1 MQERKSKMRKETF
14 LQGILVLVFS
24 QVLIKVLGLVQTL
37 YLTNRKGFGDSGNA
51 IYMGSYQIYALL
63 LSISSIGIP
72 NAISKLV
79 SERVA
84 IGDNSGA
91 HKVFKVALLTF
102 GIIGMVG
109 TLLLFF
115 GAGFISDVWLEIP
128 ESKITLMIL
137 SPGVF
142 FVAISSV
149 FRGYFSGRQ
158 QMRATANA
166 QSFEQFWKTMLTIIF
181 VELAVIWTST
191 NTTYMAAAAT
201 AATSTAIL
209 FSFIYLYRYYIT
221 ERKFI
226 STKNED
232 GVKSE
237 NKTVKSIVKTILWI
251 SIPISLTAIL
261 SSVNKLVDSMTVV
274 KMLKPILGE
283 ETAKIKYGILSAKVD
298 ILTSLP
304 LAFNVAFA
312 TALVPAISAA
322 NAQNDN
328 DTINKR
334 VSFSLLLS
342 LLIGLPCTIGMFL
355 YPNEILLLLF
365 PNASD
370 GGTLLAISA
379 FTIIFTILAQTINGI
394 LQGFGK
400 VQIPVFA
407 LGIGVVVKII
417 ANIVLMPI
425 EGIYENG
432 AAIGSVLCHMIS
444 FIIVYIALRKTTKL
458 NFSLFKLAVK
468 PAIATLIM
476 GIVSYG
482 VYFLLKPMG
491 LIRIVTIITIFVAV
505 VVFVLS
511 VLFLKIFS
519 KEEIEML
526 PKGEKVYS
534 FLKKLHFC
542 DKILVNFLQKKWG
555 SAEKIVKNREKK
567 KDFILLW
574 RINIL

>member
-1 MQERKSKMRKETF
+1 MQERKSKMKKETF

-79 SERVA
+79 SERIA

-115 GAGFISDVWLEIP
+115 GAGFISNFWLEIP

-158 QMRATANA
+158 QMKATANA
-166 QSFEQFWKTMLTIIF
+166 QSFEQFWKTLLTIIF
-181 VELAVIWTST
+181 VEIAVVLTSR
-191 NTTYMAAAAT
+191 NTVYMAAAAT
-201 AATSTAIL
+201 AATSMAIL
-209 FSFIYLYRYYIT
+209 FSFIYLYRFYKV

-226 STKNED
+226 SIKNEQ
-232 GVKSE
+232 GVKAE
-237 NKTVKSIVKTILWI
+237 NKTIKSIVKTILWI

-261 SSVNKLVDSMTVV
+261 STLNKLVDSMTVV

-322 NAQNDN
+322 AAQRDY

-334 VSFSLLLS
+334 ISFSLLLS
-342 LLIGLPCTIGMFL
+342 LLIGLPCTAGMFL
-355 YPNEILLLLF
+355 YSREILLLLF
-365 PNASD
+365 PYASA

-400 VQIPVFA
+400 VRVPVIA
-407 LGIGVVVKII
+407 LGVGVIAKVI
-417 ANIVLMPI
+417 ANVVLMPI
-425 EGIYENG
+425 DGIYENG
-432 AAIGSVLCHMIS
+432 AAIGSVLCHLIS
-444 FIIVYIALRKTTKL
+444 FIIVYVVLIKTTKL
-458 NFSLFKLAVK
+458 NFSLFKLAIK
-468 PAIATLIM
+468 PCIATTIM
-476 GIVSYG
+476 SAVSYG
-482 VYFLLKPMG
+482 AYILVKGFLP
-491 LIRIVTIITIFVAV
+491 IRISTIITILIAV
-505 VVFVLS
+505 IVFVFSILI
-511 VLFLKIFS
+511 LKVFS

-526 PKGEKVYS
+526 PKGEKVYNT
-534 FLKKLHFC
+534 LKKMHFC
-542 DKILVNFLQKKWG
+542 D
-555 SAEKIVKNREKK
+555 
-567 KDFILLW
+567 
-574 RINIL
+574 

>member
-1 MQERKSKMRKETF
+1 MLEKTEKRSCGKKETF

-24 QVLIKVLGLVQTL
+24 QILIKVLGLVQTL

-79 SERVA
+79 SERIA

-102 GIIGMVG
+102 GIIGMIG
-109 TLLLFF
+109 TLLLFC
-115 GAGFISDVWLEIP
+115 GAGYISDMWLEIP
-128 ESKITLMIL
+128 ESKVTLMIL
-137 SPGVF
+137 APGVF

-149 FRGYFSGRQ
+149 LRGYFSGRQ
-158 QMRATANA
+158 QMKATANA
-166 QSFEQFWKTMLTIIF
+166 QSFEQFWKTLLTIIF
-181 VELAVIWTST
+181 VEIAVILTST

-201 AATSTAIL
+201 LATSTAIV
-209 FSFIYLYRYYIT
+209 FSFIYLYRYYIK

-226 STKNED
+226 SIKNEN
-232 GVKSE
+232 GVKTE
-237 NKTVKSIVKTILWI
+237 NKRIKEIVKTILWI
-251 SIPISLTAIL
+251 AIPISLTAIL
-261 SSVNKLVDSMTVV
+261 SSLNKLVDSTTVV

-283 ETAKIKYGILSAKVD
+283 EVAKAKYGILSAKVD

-322 NAQNDN
+322 NAKHDM

-342 LLIGLPCTIGMFL
+342 LIIGLPCTAGMFL
-355 YPNEILLLLF
+355 YANEILLLLF

-370 GGTLLAISA
+370 GGVLLAISA

-400 VQIPVFA
+400 VKTPVIA
-407 LGIGVVVKII
+407 LGIGVIAKII
-417 ANIVLMPI
+417 ANVLLMPI

-432 AAIGSVLCHMIS
+432 AAIGSVLCHLIS
-444 FIIVYIALRKTTKL
+444 FIIVYIVLIKTVKL
-458 NFSLFKLAVK
+458 NFSLFGLAIK
-468 PAIATLIM
+468 PIIATILMSVI
-476 GIVSYG
+476 SYG
-482 VYFLLKPMG
+482 IYMAVRIILP
-491 LIRIVTIITIFVAV
+491 IRIATIIAIIVAVIVFVAS
-505 VVFVLS
+505 L
-511 VLFLKIFS
+511 LILKVFS

-526 PKGEKVYS
+526 PKGEKVYAI
-534 FLKKLHFC
+534 LKKMHFC
-542 DKILVNFLQKKWG
+542 
-555 SAEKIVKNREKK
+555 E
-567 KDFILLW
+567 
-574 RINIL
+574 

>member
-1 MQERKSKMRKETF
+1 MLEKTEKRSGGKKETF

-24 QVLIKVLGLVQTL
+24 QILIKVLGLVQTL

-79 SERVA
+79 SEKIA

-102 GIIGMVG
+102 GIIGMIG
-109 TLLLFF
+109 TLLLFC
-115 GAGFISDVWLEIP
+115 GAGYISDMWLEIP
-128 ESKITLMIL
+128 ESKVTLMIL
-137 SPGVF
+137 APGVF

-149 FRGYFSGRQ
+149 LRGYFSGRQ
-158 QMRATANA
+158 QMKATANA
-166 QSFEQFWKTMLTIIF
+166 QSFEQFWKTLLTIIF
-181 VELAVIWTST
+181 VEIAVILTTT

-201 AATSTAIL
+201 LATSTAIV
-209 FSFIYLYRYYIT
+209 FSFIYLYRYYIK

-226 STKNED
+226 SIKNEN
-232 GVKSE
+232 GVKTE
-237 NKTVKSIVKTILWI
+237 NKSIKEIVKTILWI
-251 SIPISLTAIL
+251 AIPISLTAIL
-261 SSVNKLVDSMTVV
+261 SSLNKLVDSTTVV

-283 ETAKIKYGILSAKVD
+283 EVAKAKYGILSAKVD

-322 NAQNDN
+322 NAKHDM

-342 LLIGLPCTIGMFL
+342 LIIGLPCTAGMFL
-355 YPNEILLLLF
+355 YANEILLLLF
-365 PNASD
+365 PYASD
-370 GGTLLAISA
+370 GGMLLAISA

-400 VQIPVFA
+400 VKTPVIA
-407 LGIGVVVKII
+407 LGIGVIAKII
-417 ANIVLMPI
+417 ANVLLMPI

-432 AAIGSVLCHMIS
+432 AAIGSVLCHLIS
-444 FIIVYIALRKTTKL
+444 FIIVYTVLIKTVKL
-458 NFSLFKLAVK
+458 NFSLFGLAIK
-468 PAIATLIM
+468 PIIATILMSVI
-476 GIVSYG
+476 SYG
-482 VYFLLKPMG
+482 IYTAVRSILP
-491 LIRIVTIITIFVAV
+491 IRIATIIAIIVAVIVFVAS
-505 VVFVLS
+505 L
-511 VLFLKIFS
+511 LILKVFS

-526 PKGEKVYS
+526 PKGDKVYAI
-534 FLKKLHFC
+534 LKKMHFC
-542 DKILVNFLQKKWG
+542 
-555 SAEKIVKNREKK
+555 E
-567 KDFILLW
+567 
-574 RINIL
+574 

>member
-1 MQERKSKMRKETF
+1 MLEKTEKRSGGKKETF

-24 QVLIKVLGLVQTL
+24 QILIKVLGLVQTL

-79 SERVA
+79 SERIA

-102 GIIGMVG
+102 GIIGMIG
-109 TLLLFF
+109 TLLLFC
-115 GAGFISDVWLEIP
+115 GAGYISDVWLEIP
-128 ESKITLMIL
+128 ESKVTLMIL
-137 SPGVF
+137 APGVF

-149 FRGYFSGRQ
+149 LRGYFSGRQ
-158 QMRATANA
+158 QMKATANA
-166 QSFEQFWKTMLTIIF
+166 QSFEQFWKTLLTIIF
-181 VELAVIWTST
+181 VEIAVILTST

-201 AATSTAIL
+201 LATSTAIV
-209 FSFIYLYRYYIT
+209 FSFIYLYRYYIK

-226 STKNED
+226 SVKNEA
-232 GVKSE
+232 GVKAE
-237 NKTVKSIVKTILWI
+237 NKSIKEIVKTILWI
-251 SIPISLTAIL
+251 AIPISLTAIL
-261 SSVNKLVDSMTVV
+261 SSLNKLVDSTTVV

-283 ETAKIKYGILSAKVD
+283 EVAKAKYGILSAKVD

-322 NAQNDN
+322 NAKNDM

-342 LLIGLPCTIGMFL
+342 LIIGLPCTAGMFL
-355 YPNEILLLLF
+355 YANEILLLLF

-370 GGTLLAISA
+370 GGVLLAISA

-400 VQIPVFA
+400 VKTPVIA
-407 LGIGVVVKII
+407 LGIGVIAKII
-417 ANIVLMPI
+417 ANVLLMPI

-432 AAIGSVLCHMIS
+432 AAIGSVLCHLIS
-444 FIIVYIALRKTTKL
+444 FVIVYTVLIKTVKL
-458 NFSLFKLAVK
+458 NFSLFGLAIK
-468 PAIATLIM
+468 PIIATILMSVI
-476 GIVSYG
+476 SYG
-482 VYFLLKPMG
+482 IYMAVRIILP
-491 LIRIVTIITIFVAV
+491 IRIATIIAIIVAVIVFVAS
-505 VVFVLS
+505 L
-511 VLFLKIFS
+511 LILKVFS

-526 PKGEKVYS
+526 PKGDKVYAI
-534 FLKKLHFC
+534 LKKMHFC
-542 DKILVNFLQKKWG
+542 D
-555 SAEKIVKNREKK
+555 
-567 KDFILLW
+567 
-574 RINIL
+574 